1 MNGAQR
7 NHAAVLIEPWRVFRI
22 MGEFVEG
29 FDELSDVA
37 KAVSVFGS
45 SKATRH
51 DPYYRLSEEV
61 ARALVKAGYAV
72 ITGAG
77 PGSMEAANKGATEAH
92 GESIGLN
99 IEIPTLQQANRFV
112 RRLINFNFF
121 FIRRVMFVKYS
132 KAFVFMPGGYGTL
145 DELSEIITL
154 IQTKKIDPV
163 PVILVGRAF
172 WQGLLT
178 WLEEEVLRRRGY
190 VDPQDLHLFTVCETP
205 REVVATIQA
214 FYRPRV
220 RKTRPAVASSGR
232 RR

>member
-1 MNGAQR
+1 MNGAQH
-7 NHAAVLIEPWRVFRI
+7 NHSAVLIEPWRIFRI

-29 FDELSDVA
+29 FDELSHVT

-51 DPYYRLSEEV
+51 DPYYRLSEDV
-61 ARALVKAGYAV
+61 AGALVKAGYAV

-178 WLEEEVLRRRGY
+178 WLEDEVLRRRGY
-190 VDPQDLHLFTVCETP
+190 VEAQDLRLFT
-205 REVVATIQA
+205 
-214 FYRPRV
+214 
-220 RKTRPAVASSGR
+220 
-232 RR
+232 

>member
-1 MNGAQR
+1 MNGAQH
-7 NHAAVLIEPWRVFRI
+7 NHSAVLIEPWRVFRI

-29 FDELSDVA
+29 FDELSDVT

-45 SKATRH
+45 SKASRS
-51 DPYYRLSEEV
+51 DPYYRLSEDV

-77 PGSMEAANKGATEAH
+77 PGVMEAANKGATEAH

-172 WQGLLT
+172 WQGLLR
-178 WLEEEVLRRRGY
+178 WLEDEVLRRRGY

-205 REVVATIQA
+205 REVVAAIQA
-214 FYRPRV
+214 FYRTRV
-220 RKTRPAVASSGR
+220 RKTRRTAASSGR